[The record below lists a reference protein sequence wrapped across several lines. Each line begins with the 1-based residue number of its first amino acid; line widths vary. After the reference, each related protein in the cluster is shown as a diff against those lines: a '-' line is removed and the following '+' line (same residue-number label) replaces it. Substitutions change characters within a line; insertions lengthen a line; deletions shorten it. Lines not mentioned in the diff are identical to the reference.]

1 MNNVRSF
8 RSFQISISSNMAS
21 VSASAFRSFSSTLP
35 DPLRIALE
43 MRESS
48 YPCPPDVATA
58 MATIAYFQASAG
70 AMRNPPLPPASRFA
84 NLDRRTDDW
93 RSTAVR
99 GQGYTDR
106 RPKHDDGF
114 EVWNGNRRRTNRQE
128 GRTDPRYGAVQTS
141 VSASAAPSVSAS
153 AAPSAESVENIVET
167 KKDEP
172 SVAKFSSAGVKSSVT
187 VEDRMLARI
196 KGKINKIGASTYDA
210 TKVFMQQI
218 LDSEET
224 GFLDEFMKFVFSKA
238 ATESAFCSLYAKLL
252 HELADEFTHLRTI
265 MVGLFHDY
273 IDIFKEVEETPD
285 VGTSDYI
292 GFVEAQERKKFRR
305 GYSQFVSEL
314 VKLGEANVDEFAS
327 LVQTIVAVIDVN
339 HNNPSKTLLCEEY
352 IDCLANLCNSAP
364 AILSAAPWSVP
375 MVQKLETLVKKPRID
390 VPGLT
395 NKGRFA
401 LMDLV
406 DSASRGWK

>member
-1 MNNVRSF
+1 M
-8 RSFQISISSNMAS
+8 
-21 VSASAFRSFSSTLP
+21 
-35 DPLRIALE
+35 
-43 MRESS
+43 
-48 YPCPPDVATA
+48 
-58 MATIAYFQASAG
+58 
-70 AMRNPPLPPASRFA
+70 
-84 NLDRRTDDW
+84 
-93 RSTAVR
+93 
-99 GQGYTDR
+99 
-106 RPKHDDGF
+106 
-114 EVWNGNRRRTNRQE
+114 
-128 GRTDPRYGAVQTS
+128 
-141 VSASAAPSVSAS
+141 
-153 AAPSAESVENIVET
+153 
-167 KKDEP
+167 
-172 SVAKFSSAGVKSSVT
+172 
-187 VEDRMLARI
+187 
-196 KGKINKIGASTYDA
+196 
-210 TKVFMQQI
+210 
-218 LDSEET
+218 
-224 GFLDEFMKFVFSKA
+224 
-238 ATESAFCSLYAKLL
+238 
-252 HELADEFTHLRTI
+252 
-265 MVGLFHDY
+265 FHDY